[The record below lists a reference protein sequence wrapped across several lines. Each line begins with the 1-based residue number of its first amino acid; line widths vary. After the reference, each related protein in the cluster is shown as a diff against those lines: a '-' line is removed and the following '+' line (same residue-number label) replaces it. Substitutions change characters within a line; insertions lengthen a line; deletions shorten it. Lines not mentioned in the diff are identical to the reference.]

1 MANVANVKV
10 KQGNVLSLSGSSV
23 EITGSTTTVGGNLNV
38 QGTISASVLTISET
52 IISSSVIHHSGS
64 TRFGDNVTQD
74 KHQFS
79 GSVNIDGLV
88 SSSVGFSGSAA
99 GLTGVIKSVT
109 AGTNLTASTV
119 NGAVTVALTSSI
131 TGGLNTLSGVQT
143 GSFTVLSA
151 STAEFSG
158 NVLIYGTASLS
169 SNPDAAYVRYV
180 ASSGSVVDKIV
191 IFPGIY
197 TDGQVTASLFSGSGA
212 GLTNLPAANL
222 TGIVPLVNGG
232 TGQSLSGNLTGKLL
246 IGSGSSLVTGSLIAG
261 TNVSIVTGSG
271 SITVSV
277 TGSLGVSEI
286 TSSDPNITVTNGSG
300 PTVTLDLNSTVVV
313 NTLTASSV
321 LVTGSLVASSSFAR
335 SRITFDTVD
344 TASYNVSSID
354 QVIIVTF
361 GTDDDV
367 TIFLPS
373 ATQIDGRELI
383 IKRGNDQQLTQ
394 RIQVTPSGSE
404 TIDLDAAGLE
414 IWGPFES
421 KTLIADSGS
430 ANWIIV

>member
-10 KQGNVLSLSGSSV
+10 LAGNQVQVSGAAVQLTGSGASLTVSSSQVVVTGSVLTNGNV
-23 EITGSTTTVGGNLNV
+23 TVGGTLTAANLVVNTV
-38 QGTISASVLTISET
+38 TTASTVFT
-52 IISSSVIHHSGS
+52 SGS
-64 TRFGDNVTQD
+64 TRFGDEPDDSHIFT
-74 KHQFS
+74 
-79 GSVNIDGLV
+79 GSVNINGVV
-88 SSSVGFSGSAA
+88 SSSVGFSGSAT

-180 ASSGSVVDKIV
+180 ASSGSIVDKIV

-246 IGSGSSLVTGSLIAG
+246 IGSGSSLVTGSLLAG

-271 SITVSV
+271 SITINV
-277 TGSLGVSEI
+277 TGSLGISQV
-286 TSSDPNITVTNGSG
+286 TSSDPNLEIQNGTGPVVTASLNTTLTGLVSVTTDELTVNTTAVLTGQVRLSITAVTASYLVQDTDNVLMVTNTGTITITLPSEPDDG
-300 PTVTLDLNSTVVV
+300 RLLIVKKKTNSIETVTLDGIEVDGESTFDLNGPYQ
-313 NTLTASSV
+313 SV
-321 LVTGSLVASSSFAR
+321 TLVAYDDRWF
-335 SRITFDTVD
+335 IT
-344 TASYNVSSID
+344 
-354 QVIIVTF
+354 
-361 GTDDDV
+361 
-367 TIFLPS
+367 
-373 ATQIDGRELI
+373 
-383 IKRGNDQQLTQ
+383 
-394 RIQVTPSGSE
+394 
-404 TIDLDAAGLE
+404 
-414 IWGPFES
+414 
-421 KTLIADSGS
+421 
-430 ANWIIV
+430 

>member
-10 KQGNVLSLSGSSV
+10 LAGNQVQVSGAAVQLTGSGASLTVSSSQVVVTGSVLTNGNV
-23 EITGSTTTVGGNLNV
+23 TVGGTLTAANLVVNTV
-38 QGTISASVLTISET
+38 TTASTVFT
-52 IISSSVIHHSGS
+52 SGS
-64 TRFGDNVTQD
+64 TRFGDEPDDSHIFT
-74 KHQFS
+74 
-79 GSVNIDGLV
+79 GSVNINGVV
-88 SSSVGFSGSAA
+88 SSSVGFSGSAT

-180 ASSGSVVDKIV
+180 ASSGSIVDKIV

-261 TNVSIVTGSG
+261 TNVNIVTGSG

-300 PTVTLDLNSTVVV
+300 PTVTLDLNS
-313 NTLTASSV
+313 N
-321 LVTGSLVASSSFAR
+321 
-335 SRITFDTVD
+335 ITVD
-344 TASYNVSSID
+344 TITSSVGSFLSGSIRFGVREITGSYTVVASDSVILANAASGTFNV
-354 QVIIVTF
+354 VIPTTPQAGRVLVLKKSDGTENSVNIVS
-361 GTDDDV
+361 GT
-367 TIFLPS
+367 
-373 ATQIDGRELI
+373 IDGEASFGLNGPYQSITIVAGTGNNWNI
-383 IKRGNDQQLTQ
+383 I
-394 RIQVTPSGSE
+394 
-404 TIDLDAAGLE
+404 
-414 IWGPFES
+414 
-421 KTLIADSGS
+421 
-430 ANWIIV
+430 